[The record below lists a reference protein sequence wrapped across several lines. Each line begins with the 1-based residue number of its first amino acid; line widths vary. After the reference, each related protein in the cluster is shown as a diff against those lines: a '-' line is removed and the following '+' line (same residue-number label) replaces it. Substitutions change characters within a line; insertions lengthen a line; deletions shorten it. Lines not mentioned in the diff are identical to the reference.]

1 MKRRIRDDGWCLPD
15 ALWAATTMCA
25 GPGGDERYLLCA
37 AHRLSVEYAAGDKAV
52 LVFLGAPALQE
63 GTEGIRGV
71 LAQGI
76 AGL

>member
-1 MKRRIRDDGWCLPD
+1 
-15 ALWAATTMCA
+15 MCA